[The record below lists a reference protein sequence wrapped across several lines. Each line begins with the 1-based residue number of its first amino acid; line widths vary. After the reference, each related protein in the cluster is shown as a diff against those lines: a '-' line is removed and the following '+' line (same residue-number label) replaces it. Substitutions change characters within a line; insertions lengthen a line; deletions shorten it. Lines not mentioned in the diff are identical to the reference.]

1 MINKFFSVSREMLLN
16 KFELSSLAD
25 HSTVL
30 GNAREI
36 FVREFLE
43 KILPTDIEYRTGQIT
58 NLERNLSN
66 QCDIILQKKS
76 SPRLG
81 LADSNQISF
90 YEYVLS
96 ILEIKSNLN
105 EKAIKEA
112 REHIENILKLGIE
125 NKLSAS
131 NNNVTNLMRKIKTG
145 VSNYAIYGIPYFI
158 IAYRGMQISTLE
170 EKLKKYNL
178 ETSNLLTEE
187 FLKNKSIEEIPISS
201 IKIKIPIIINL
212 GKKYIFIDKDYFSAI
227 NINSDVIPNKK
238 QSTVGGYVII
248 EDDDILKFLFFM
260 LNHIFLTPDDNR
272 DMLLNEYIGSTI
284 YYNIKDKENIKTPQ
298 KKKTKSKNKIKKAQK
313 NKGIK

>member
-1 MINKFFSVSREMLLN
+1 MINKFFSISREILLN

-36 FVREFLE
+36 FIREFLE

-58 NLERNLSN
+58 NLERSLSN

-90 YEYVLS
+90 YEFALS
-96 ILEIKSNLN
+96 ILEVKSYLD
-105 EKAIKEA
+105 EEAIENA
-112 REHIENILKLGIE
+112 RKHIENILKLGIE
-125 NKLSAS
+125 NELSAH
-131 NNNVTNLMRKIKTG
+131 NDNVIKLMRKIKIG
-145 VSNYAIYGIPYFI
+145 VSSYIVYGIPYFI

-178 ETSNLLTEE
+178 ETSDLITKEI
-187 FLKNKSIEEIPISS
+187 LKKISTEEIPISN

-212 GKKYIFIDKDYFSAI
+212 EEKYIFIDEYYFSAI
-227 NINSDVIPNKK
+227 NINSNVIPNKK
-238 QSTVGGYVII
+238 QSTIDGYVII
-248 EDDDILKFLFFM
+248 EDDDVLKFLFFM
-260 LNHIFLTPDDNR
+260 LNHIFLTPDYDR
-272 DMLLNEYIGSTI
+272 DMQLNEYIGSTI
-284 YYNIKDKENIKTPQ
+284 FYNMKDLKNDKTQP
-298 KKKTKSKNKIKKAQK
+298 KKKAQSKNKKTQK
-313 NKGIK
+313 NKGTK

>member
-58 NLERNLSN
+58 NLERSLSN

-96 ILEIKSNLN
+96 ILEIKSYLN
-105 EKAIKEA
+105 KKAIKEA

-125 NKLSAS
+125 NKEAAKNPITTDL
-131 NNNVTNLMRKIKTG
+131 TRKIQIGGKT
-145 VSNYAIYGIPYFI
+145 YAVGGIPYFI
-158 IAYRGMQISTLE
+158 IAYDGIKINALE
-170 EKLKKYNL
+170 KNLELYNL
-178 ETSNLLTEE
+178 SISNLSIPKFTEKD
-187 FLKNKSIEEIPISS
+187 FSKDKLLKNPPISQ
-201 IKIKIPIIINL
+201 IKTKIQIIINL
-212 GKKYIFIDKDYFSAI
+212 KEKYAFIDKTYLDTLDIY
-227 NINSDVIPNKK
+227 NILNKFKIANNS
-238 QSTVGGYVII
+238 YVVI

-260 LNHIFLTPDDNR
+260 LNHIFLTPDYNR
-272 DMLLNEYIGSTI
+272 DMLLNAYIQSCVF
-284 YYNIKDKENIKTPQ
+284 YNMKDKKQ
-298 KKKTKSKNKIKKAQK
+298 
-313 NKGIK
+313 

>member
-1 MINKFFSVSREMLLN
+1 MINKFFSVSREILLN
-16 KFELSSLAD
+16 KFELSSLAE

-43 KILPTDIEYRTGQIT
+43 KILPTDIEYKTGQIS

-90 YEYVLS
+90 YEFALS
-96 ILEIKSNLN
+96 ILEVKSYLD
-105 EKAIKEA
+105 EEAIENA
-112 REHIENILKLGIE
+112 RKHIENILKLGIE
-125 NKLSAS
+125 NELSAH
-131 NNNVTNLMRKIKTG
+131 NDNVIKLMRKIKIG
-145 VSNYAIYGIPYFI
+145 VSSYIVYGIPYFI

-178 ETSNLLTEE
+178 ETSDLITKEI
-187 FLKNKSIEEIPISS
+187 LKKISTEEIPISN

-212 GKKYIFIDKDYFSAI
+212 EEKYIFIDEYYFSAI
-227 NINSDVIPNKK
+227 NINSNVIPNKK
-238 QSTVGGYVII
+238 QSTIDGYVII
-248 EDDDILKFLFFM
+248 EDDDVLKFLFFM
-260 LNHIFLTPDDNR
+260 LNHIFLTPDYDR
-272 DMLLNEYIGSTI
+272 DMQLNEYIGSTI
-284 YYNIKDKENIKTPQ
+284 FYNMKDLKNDKTQP
-298 KKKTKSKNKIKKAQK
+298 KKKAQSKNKKTQK
-313 NKGIK
+313 NKGTK

>member
-1 MINKFFSVSREMLLN
+1 MINKFFSVSREILLN
-16 KFELSSLAD
+16 KFELSSLAE

-96 ILEIKSNLN
+96 ILEIKSFLDK
-105 EKAIKEA
+105 KAIEEA

-125 NKLSAS
+125 NKEAVRNPITMDL
-131 NNNVTNLMRKIKTG
+131 TRKIQIGGKT
-145 VSNYAIYGIPYFI
+145 YAVGGIPYFI
-158 IAYRGMQISTLE
+158 IAYDGIKMNTLE
-170 EKLKKYNL
+170 KNLELYNL
-178 ETSNLLTEE
+178 SMSNL
-187 FLKNKSIEEIPISS
+187 SIPKFTGKDFSKDKLAKKLPISQTKT
-201 IKIKIPIIINL
+201 KIQIIINL
-212 GKKYIFIDKDYFSAI
+212 KRKYAFIDKTYLDTLDIY
-227 NINSDVIPNKK
+227 NLLNKVK
-238 QSTVGGYVII
+238 IANNTYVVI

-260 LNHIFLTPDDNR
+260 LNHIFLTPDYNR
-272 DMLLNEYIGSTI
+272 DMLLNAYIQSCVF
-284 YYNIKDKENIKTPQ
+284 YNTKDKKQ
-298 KKKTKSKNKIKKAQK
+298 
-313 NKGIK
+313 